1 MKEIHVNRSEKAALI
16 AQIKAKADAAS
27 FVVVT
32 DFKGMTVE
40 ELTRLRAKL
49 YECGGE
55 YLVVKN
61 TLARI
66 ALTDGMHDSVKDM
79 FKENCGIAL
88 TSQDPVAVAK
98 AVSEFAKT
106 SKLFTV
112 RHASLEGKMLSAAQ
126 VDALAKL
133 PGKQELLGQVL
144 GTMNAVP
151 TNFVSLFAN
160 MVRPLMYALKA
171 IEEKTVL
178 ELSEFIKE
186 LEEKFGVS
194 AAAPAAAMMVAAP
207 AEAAAPAE
215 EKTEF
220 DVILKSAGANK
231 IGVIKVVRALT
242 GLGLKEAKDKV
253 DGAPSTLKEA
263 VSKEEA
269 EEAKKQLVEAGAEVE
284 VK

>member
-1 MKEIHVNRSEKAALI
+1 MNRSEKAALI

-112 RHASLEGKMLSAAQ
+112 RHASLEGKMLSA
-126 VDALAKL
+126 KL

-171 IEEKTVL
+171 IEEK
-178 ELSEFIKE
+178 K
-186 LEEKFGVS
+186 
-194 AAAPAAAMMVAAP
+194 AA
-207 AEAAAPAE
+207 
-215 EKTEF
+215 
-220 DVILKSAGANK
+220 
-231 IGVIKVVRALT
+231 
-242 GLGLKEAKDKV
+242 
-253 DGAPSTLKEA
+253 
-263 VSKEEA
+263 
-269 EEAKKQLVEAGAEVE
+269 
-284 VK
+284 

>member
-1 MKEIHVNRSEKAALI
+1 MNRSEKAALI

-98 AVSEFAKT
+98 T

-171 IEEKTVL
+171 IEEK
-178 ELSEFIKE
+178 K
-186 LEEKFGVS
+186 
-194 AAAPAAAMMVAAP
+194 AA
-207 AEAAAPAE
+207 
-215 EKTEF
+215 
-220 DVILKSAGANK
+220 
-231 IGVIKVVRALT
+231 
-242 GLGLKEAKDKV
+242 
-253 DGAPSTLKEA
+253 
-263 VSKEEA
+263 
-269 EEAKKQLVEAGAEVE
+269 
-284 VK
+284 